1 MPLVKITRN
10 FQITIPQELRKGF
23 RFAIGGYVKVEKKKD
38 SLVLRSVKM
47 VEPDHANKPSVARL
61 SKEEQKILA
70 TAKKKIAKMNADLIH
85 SVGLNNKEIK
95 VAAKAGLIDPEQ
107 AYWWHE
113 DWQKGE
119 REAERDLERGDVL
132 GPFDNAK
139 DAIKA
144 LKDFKG

>member
-10 FQITIPQELRKGF
+10 FQITIPQELRKGL
-23 RFAIGGYVKVEKKKD
+23 RFAIGGYIKVEKKKD

-47 VEPDHANKPSVARL
+47 VEPDQANKPTVARL

-95 VAAKAGLIDPEQ
+95 VAAKAGLIDPDQ

-119 REAERDLERGDVL
+119 REAERDIAEGRVSK
-132 GPFDNAK
+132 PYDNVDELIK
-139 DAIKA
+139 D
-144 LKDFKG
+144 LKS